1 MKPTSMFTSVI
12 AVVVLL
18 VLSNS
23 LYIIKETERGVKLQF
38 GEVVEAD
45 LQPGLHF
52 KIPFVNTI
60 RKFDARVQTLDTRP
74 QSFLTLEKKRL
85 VVDSYVKW
93 IISDTSKFYTATSGD
108 SYRAADL
115 LSTRIETSLRNQF
128 GTRTLTEVV
137 SGEREEVMD
146 AVIATL
152 SKISEEELGLRV
164 VDVRVKRIDLPSE
177 VSNSVYERMRTER
190 ERLARELR
198 SRGKEL
204 AEGIRADADRQSTV
218 ILANAYRESEVTR
231 GEGDAQAAS
240 IYANAYNKDPEFYS
254 FYRSLMAYRESFKS
268 GSDVLLLKPDSEF
281 FRYLQEVSL
290 NQKAWL

>member
-108 SYRAADL
+108 SFRAADL

-164 VDVRVKRIDLPSE
+164 IDVRVKRIDLPSE

-281 FRYLQEVSL
+281 FRYLQGS
-290 NQKAWL
+290 KP